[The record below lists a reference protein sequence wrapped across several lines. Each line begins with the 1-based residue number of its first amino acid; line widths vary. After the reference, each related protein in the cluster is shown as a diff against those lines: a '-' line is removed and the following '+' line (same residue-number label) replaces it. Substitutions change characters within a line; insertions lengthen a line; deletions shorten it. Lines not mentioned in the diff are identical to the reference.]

1 VTLRARL
8 ALAAALAVAI
18 TVLIASAVVYLAV
31 RSELREPVDAALAD
45 RAEQISHLPLR
56 VLETRPGN
64 YFLQIPRPE
73 LGGAGGYVQIVSSDG
88 QTIRPAE
95 DTIELPTGPDVL
107 AVAARGD
114 ESVYHDA
121 EVAGTHV
128 RVLTVPLEA
137 GYALQVA
144 RPLTEVDAALD
155 RTRTVLILVALTGIG
170 IAAALGLV
178 VSRTALGPVRRLTEA
193 TEHVTATRDLTSRI
207 DADGRDELSRLAAS
221 FNTMLGELEAAD
233 ESRRR
238 LVADASHELRT
249 PLTSIRTNLE
259 VLGRNTRMPAAERQ
273 AILADVLEQSEELG
287 TLVAELVQLAQGE
300 QATPELEDVRLDLV
314 AADAVERAKRRRAEV
329 EWDVGLEPSP
339 VRGVPGLLERAIG
352 NLLDNAIKWSPPG
365 GAVVVRVAE
374 GTVSVRDHGPG
385 IDAEDLP
392 HVWERFYRAR
402 AARGLPGSGLGLAI
416 VQQAA
421 EAHGG
426 TVSAGNAEDGGA
438 VVAIRLPVEPTGDG
452 RAPVSGEAETSPR

>member
-1 VTLRARL
+1 VTIRARL
-8 ALAAALAVAI
+8 ALAAAIAVAVA
-18 TVLIASAVVYLAV
+18 VLIASAVVYVAV
-31 RSELREPVDAALAD
+31 RSELREPVDAALAS
-45 RAEQISHLPLR
+45 RADQISHLPLR
-56 VLETRPGN
+56 AVETRPGN

-73 LGGAGGYVQIVSSDG
+73 LGAAGGYVQIVTSDG
-88 QTIRPAE
+88 QTIRPPE
-95 DTIELPTGPDVL
+95 DTIELPVGNRVL
-107 AVAARGD
+107 AVASGS
-114 ESVYHDA
+114 EGSVYHDA
-121 EVAGTHV
+121 EVAGTHI
-128 RVLTVPLEA
+128 RVLTVPLES

-155 RTRTVLILVALTGIG
+155 RMRTVLIVVALAGIG

-178 VSRTALGPVRRLTEA
+178 VSRTALAPVRRLTEA

-207 DADGRDELSRLAAS
+207 EADGRDELSRLAAS

-233 ESRRR
+233 EGRRR

-259 VLGRNTRMPAAERQ
+259 VLQRDRRMPADERR
-273 AILADVLEQSEELG
+273 AILDDVLGQSEELG

-300 QATPELEDVRLDLV
+300 QAPVELEEVRLDLV
-314 AADAVERAKRRRAEV
+314 AGEAVERAKRRRAAV
-329 EWDVGLEPSP
+329 EWDVRLESSTVLGSP
-339 VRGVPGLLERAIG
+339 ALLERAIG

-365 GAVVVRVAE
+365 GAIEVRVAD
-374 GTVSVRDHGPG
+374 GRVSVRDHGPG
-385 IDAEDLP
+385 IDDEDLP

-402 AARGLPGSGLGLAI
+402 SARGLPGSGLGLAI

-426 TVSAGNAEDGGA
+426 TAGAANAEDGGA
-438 VVAIRLPVEPTGDG
+438 VVTIALPPQPGPDG
-452 RAPVSGEAETSPR
+452 SAPA

>member
-1 VTLRARL
+1 VTIRARL

-18 TVLIASAVVYLAV
+18 AVLIASAVAYAAV

-45 RAEQISHLPLR
+45 RADQISHLPPGALR
-56 VLETRPGN
+56 AVETRPGN

-73 LGGAGGYVQIVSSDG
+73 LGAAGGYVQLVTSDG
-88 QTIRPAE
+88 QTIRPPE
-95 DTIELPTGPDVL
+95 DTIELPVGNQVL
-107 AVAARGD
+107 AVASGD
-114 ESVYHDA
+114 EQSVYHDA
-121 EVAGTHV
+121 EVAGTHI
-128 RVLTVPLEA
+128 RVLTVPLGS

-155 RTRTVLILVALTGIG
+155 RMRTVLILVALAGIG
-170 IAAALGLV
+170 TAAALGLV
-178 VSRTALGPVRRLTEA
+178 VSRTALAPVRRLTEA

-233 ESRRR
+233 AGRRR

-259 VLGRNTRMPAAERQ
+259 VLERNPRMAATERQ
-273 AILADVLEQSEELG
+273 ALLADVVEQSEELG

-314 AADAVERAKRRRAEV
+314 AEEAVERAKRRRAEV
-329 EWDVGLEPSP
+329 VWNVELEPTL
-339 VRGVPGLLERAIG
+339 VRGVPALLERAIG

-365 GAVVVRVAE
+365 GTIDVRVSGGEVA
-374 GTVSVRDHGPG
+374 VRDHGPG
-385 IDAEDLP
+385 IDDEDIP

-421 EAHGG
+421 EANGG
-426 TVSAGNAEDGGA
+426 TATAENAEDGGA
-438 VVAIRLPVEPTGDG
+438 IVTIRLPAEPLTD
-452 RAPVSGEAETSPR
+452 PT